1 MPQTKPKLDIDAE
14 QVQKLAKYGVSNVA
28 IADFFGC
35 SESTIRGRFCESLAK
50 GRAERKI
57 TLHQRQYEA
66 ADNGNIAMLI
76 WLGKQDLGQS
86 EKIETKNET
95 TTLVSPDHQARMI
108 ANPEAVRLAC
118 DLDQAIAAPA
128 PTARS
133 NGHAVP
139 VAASASPRDDAGR
152 VRAPR
157 KRR

>member
-1 MPQTKPKLDIDAE
+1 MARPKLDIDAE
-14 QVQKLAKYGVSNVA
+14 QVQKLAKFGASNVA

-35 SESTIRGRFCESLAK
+35 SEATIRQGFFESLAK

-66 ADNGNIAMLI
+66 ADSGNIAMLI

-95 TTLVSPDHQARMI
+95 TTLVSPDAQARMM

-118 DLDQAIAAPA
+118 DLDKAISAPPRKA
-128 PTARS
+128 LA
-133 NGHAVP
+133 NGHAV
-139 VAASASPRDDAGR
+139 AAAPPAGDDAGR
-152 VRAPR
+152 VRPPR
-157 KRR
+157 QRR